1 MTGPEVVVGGG
12 IVGLSVALE
21 LLRRRP
27 GADVVV
33 LEKESGV
40 GLHQSGHN
48 SGVLHSG
55 VYYAPGS
62 LRARLCV
69 EGGRLLRDFCARRG
83 IPVVSRGKV
92 IVATGDGELG
102 PLGELHRRGV
112 ANGVEGLTL
121 VGRDRLADIEPHVCG
136 VAALWG
142 PTAAAVDFA

>member
-92 IVATGDGELG
+92 IVATSK
-102 PLGELHRRGV
+102 PTIAPCAPRRS
-112 ANGVEGLTL
+112 ATDSISSP
-121 VGRDRLADIEPHVCG
+121 R
-136 VAALWG
+136 ALRAV
-142 PTAAAVDFA
+142 TASTSNATSSAAAGMPTFQASHK